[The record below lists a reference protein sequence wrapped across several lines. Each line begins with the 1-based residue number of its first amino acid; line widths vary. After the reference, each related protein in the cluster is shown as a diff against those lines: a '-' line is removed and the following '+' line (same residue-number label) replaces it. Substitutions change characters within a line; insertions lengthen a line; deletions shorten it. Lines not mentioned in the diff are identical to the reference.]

1 MLFDTTYKEFFKL
14 LNTYKRNVLMSDIIL
29 VCLTLSDS
37 LTNIEGSLPRAAV
50 KITTDTKLMLP
61 EAYIKEVWN

>member
-1 MLFDTTYKEFFKL
+1 MST
-14 LNTYKRNVLMSDIIL
+14 MSDIL
-29 VCLTLSDS
+29 LCLTLSAS

-61 EAYIKEVWN
+61 EAYIKDVWN